1 VAFAAWHCL
10 GFNGLRPDKFTGQK
24 KSMETQGVGAPGDP
38 KDSAGQAEKEGA
50 PVRDAQQ
57 LRLAILAAGVALW
70 SWNVDTNRFTMDERA
85 FDLWGVP
92 LSDYVSF
99 DDLSAH
105 IHPADRDRVKAAFS
119 ATRAII
125 GPYKID
131 FRILVGE
138 EVRWVSA
145 RGQGNDA
152 GIVGRIMY
160 GISST

>member
-1 VAFAAWHCL
+1 
-10 GFNGLRPDKFTGQK
+10 
-24 KSMETQGVGAPGDP
+24 MEMQGVGAAGAVPHP
-38 KDSAGQAEKEGA
+38 KDSAGQAEKAGA
-50 PVRDAQQ
+50 PVWDAQQ